1 MSGPAAIE
9 AVDVSR
15 TYQLDGVSVPA
26 LRGVSLTVAP
36 GDYVAVVG
44 PSGSGKSTLMHLLG
58 GLDQPTGGRL
68 VIGGRDV
75 GALSAP
81 ELATLRNET
90 IGFVFQ
96 AFHLLS
102 RTSAV
107 DNVALP
113 LVYRGVGAR
122 QRRERAAAMLGR
134 VGLGHR
140 LDHRPNQLSGGEQ
153 QRVAIARALVTDPTV
168 LLADEPTGNLDT
180 VTGQAVLALLEQLN
194 AESGV
199 ALVMVTH
206 DNEVAARA
214 RRRIVMRDGV
224 VVSDSASSI
233 HDRPASGSVAAPDTL
248 VDAPSA
254 EPRSAS
260 GSGPGRPSGGSGGAA
275 GATGRLPRDPAADRR
290 TDERAGGAS

>member
-1 MSGPAAIE
+1 MTGTPPAIE

-15 TYQLDGVSVPA
+15 TYQLDGVSVEA
-26 LRGVSLTVAP
+26 LRGVSLVVQP
-36 GDYVAVVG
+36 GDYVALVG

-58 GLDQPTGGRL
+58 GLDRPTGGRL

-75 GALSAP
+75 NALTPP
-81 ELATLRNET
+81 EMATLRNET

-96 AFHLLS
+96 AFHLLP

-113 LVYRGVGAR
+113 LVYRGVPAR
-122 QRRERAAAMLGR
+122 RRRERAAAVLGR

-140 LDHRPNQLSGGEQ
+140 LDHRPNQMSGGEQ
-153 QRVAIARALVTDPTV
+153 QRVAIARALVTEPTV
-168 LLADEPTGNLDT
+168 LLADEPTGNLDS
-180 VTGQAVLALLEQLN
+180 VTGAAVLELLERLN

-206 DNEVAARA
+206 DQEVAARA
-214 RRRIVMRDGV
+214 RRRITMRDGV
-224 VVSDSASSI
+224 VVADSGDPRSA
-233 HDRPASGSVAAPDTL
+233 HDRPPSVDHGRPETL
-248 VDAPSA
+248 VPAPSA

-260 GSGPGRPSGGSGGAA
+260 GSGPGHPPGGSGGAA
-275 GATGRLPRDPAADRR
+275 GATGCLPHEV
-290 TDERAGGAS
+290 ERPGGVA